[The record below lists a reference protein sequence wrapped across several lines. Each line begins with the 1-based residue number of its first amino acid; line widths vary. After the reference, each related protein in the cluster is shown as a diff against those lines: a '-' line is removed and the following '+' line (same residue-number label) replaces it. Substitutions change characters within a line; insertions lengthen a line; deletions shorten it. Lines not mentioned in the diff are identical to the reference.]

1 MHVGTQQALIFA
13 AQTKLLNYSNKT
25 EGMEFISDSILSDT
39 SDFVSDSIQS
49 NGLDSVSDSIQSN
62 GLDSVSDSIQSNGL
76 DSVSDSILS
85 NGMDFVSVRC
95 SEDGRGYCSQC
106 TGLASDLGC
115 GWCLSTGVCTLK
127 QFCEVSQKHF
137 VLYCGLWSADKL
149 HLIPSYEAGFSN
161 TTILKLRICR
171 IL

>member
-1 MHVGTQQALIFA
+1 M
-13 AQTKLLNYSNKT
+13 
-25 EGMEFISDSILSDT
+25 SDSILSDT
-39 SDFVSDSIQS
+39 SDFVSDSIRS
-49 NGLDSVSDSIQSN
+49 DTPDFVSDSIQ
-62 GLDSVSDSIQSNGL
+62 
-76 DSVSDSILS
+76 S

-95 SEDGRGYCSQC
+95 NEDGRGYCSQC

-137 VLYCGLWSADKL
+137 VLYCRLWGADQL

-161 TTILKLRICR
+161 T
-171 IL
+171 

>member
-25 EGMEFISDSILSDT
+25 EGMDFLSDSMLSDT

-49 NGLDSVSDSIQSN
+49 NGLDY
-62 GLDSVSDSIQSNGL
+62 
-76 DSVSDSILS
+76 VSDSILS
-85 NGMDFVSVRC
+85 NGLDFVSVRC

-127 QFCEVSQKHF
+127 QFCEVSQKTFCF
-137 VLYCGLWSADKL
+137 VLWTLVS
-149 HLIPSYEAGFSN
+149 
-161 TTILKLRICR
+161 
-171 IL
+171 

>member
-49 NGLDSVSDSIQSN
+49 K

-137 VLYCGLWSADKL
+137 VLYCGLWWADKL
-149 HLIPSYEAGFSN
+149 HLILSYETGFSN
-161 TTILKLRICR
+161 TTILNPRICG